1 MNTPVVSNVLSE
13 VQAEAVQHVLVVS
26 VHTQHYA
33 LPLEV
38 VDRVTWAVAITAVP
52 DYADDVLGVVN
63 VQGNVLPVISLRRRM
78 GLPDRDVSLA
88 DRLVVTHFTGS
99 RFALLVD
106 AVEGV
111 QDMTGV
117 LTDQGPDVVPGVRT
131 VEGVATRQGDIL
143 LICNMDSLLA
153 GVEVE

>member
-1 MNTPVVSNVLSE
+1 MNTTVVSDNLSNVH
-13 VQAEAVQHVLVVS
+13 AEAVQHVLVVS
-26 VHTQHYA
+26 VRAELYA

-52 DYADDVLGVVN
+52 DCSDEVLGVVN

-88 DRLVVTHFTGS
+88 DRLVVTQCAGS

-111 QDMTGV
+111 QEMTAAQ
-117 LTDQGPDVVPGVRT
+117 THHSADVVPGRHT
-131 VEGVATRQGDIL
+131 VDGVATQRNDIL

-153 GVEVE
+153 DVEAV